1 MPTRDTTRY
10 HEIPLG
16 LSPLGLGK
24 HFCSSFCFF
33 RNFSCLSPGGT
44 SYVETIVVVLFLL
57 LSVICFRIT
66 VVALLLKLAV
76 NVWEFGFFFVLWI
89 FLLDFVQDGA
99 STTKLRRRH
108 TKT

>member
-1 MPTRDTTRY
+1 
-10 HEIPLG
+10 
-16 LSPLGLGK
+16 
-24 HFCSSFCFF
+24 
-33 RNFSCLSPGGT
+33 
-44 SYVETIVVVLFLL
+44 VVLFLL